1 MRDVTA
7 LEQHQPARDGLHLER
22 LLGSLTRGVPRPA
35 SEKALERAT
44 VLRGRPVCRR
54 EVDDRLVL
62 WRAREEATEKTT
74 QGVRRQPGNHSEGRE
89 GAQKRRG

>member
-35 SEKALERAT
+35 SEKALDRAT
-44 VLRGRPVCRR
+44 VLRGRPATA
-54 EVDDRLVL
+54 ETPI
-62 WRAREEATEKTT
+62 EATEMLI
-74 QGVRRQPGNHSEGRE
+74 Q
-89 GAQKRRG
+89 